1 MHLPT
6 IRAPALARNPSCR
19 RRSSGGLVLACL
31 ILATCAVTGS
41 PLSALEGDQKP
52 APKKGLAKTPVT
64 GVKPTAAPVAGA
76 KSTTAPAGA
85 VAAVPDPV
93 QRRRRA
99 IAEMLEGNLY
109 FRGVVDDGAPK
120 LVEPKFAGPFDVTQ
134 RTGLFSSTTVTETLY
149 CVSSGVKWSFVPTV
163 YRTAVIRVVKV
174 AEGERLQA
182 KIGVNYPP
190 FECNRAP
197 YTPYPEIEQLRTQ
210 RRRALGKTD

>member
-1 MHLPT
+1 M
-6 IRAPALARNPSCR
+6 
-19 RRSSGGLVLACL
+19 LACL
-31 ILATCAVTGS
+31 ILAACAVTGS

-52 APKKGLAKTPVT
+52 APKKGLIK
-64 GVKPTAAPVAGA
+64 APVAGA
-76 KSTTAPAGA
+76 KSTTAPAGV
-85 VAAVPDPV
+85 VAAVPDSA

-120 LVEPKFAGPFDVTQ
+120 LVEPKFAGPFDVT
-134 RTGLFSSTTVTETLY
+134 RSTGLFSSTTMTETLY
-149 CVSSGVKWSFVPTV
+149 CVTAGVKWSFVPAV
-163 YRTAVIRVVKV
+163 QRTAVIRVVKA

-182 KIGVNYPP
+182 KITNNYTP

-197 YTPYPEIEQLRTQ
+197 YVPYTEMEQLRAQ

>member
-6 IRAPALARNPSCR
+6 TRAPALARDACR
-19 RRSSGGLVLACL
+19 ATTSTSRRWLGGLALACL
-31 ILATCAVTGS
+31 ILAACAVTGS

-52 APKKGLAKTPVT
+52 ASKKGLAKAP
-64 GVKPTAAPVAGA
+64 AAAA
-76 KSTTAPAGA
+76 KSTTAPAGV
-85 VAAVPDPV
+85 VAAVPEPV

-99 IAEMLEGNLY
+99 IAEMIEGNLY

-120 LVEPKFAGPFDVTQ
+120 LVEPKFAGPFDVTKK
-134 RTGLFSSTTVTETLY
+134 TGLFSSTTVTETVY

-163 YRTAVIRVVKV
+163 YRFAVVRVVKV

-182 KIGVNYPP
+182 TISLNYKP
-190 FECNRAP
+190 FECNRAEYKP
-197 YTPYPEIEQLRTQ
+197 YLEMEQLRAQ